1 MRYRIPSLLLAFF
14 IPSILFA
21 EIAVKSFVKQETDM
35 TAKIDAPVI
44 DQNGDVCALI
54 KVVTTQTGF
63 NFDCGQ
69 LGIMKTVQK
78 PAEIWIYVPYG
89 TKKITITHAQ
99 LGKLSNYF
107 FNQPIEKATVY
118 EMVLT
123 SGRVETTVVEEIS
136 SQWLVIRPQPDN
148 ALIYVD
154 DNFVKT
160 GEYQGKLKPGSYTYR
175 VEALLYHPEAG
186 KVEVSD
192 AKKELNVVLKPA
204 FGYIDLTSSPEAGA
218 TVNIDGREQSKV
230 TPFVSEPLASGEHTV
245 QVVKDMFQP
254 VVKRI
259 TVTDGQTT
267 PINFT
272 LTPNFAELSITA
284 PADANLFVNNQQ
296 KGIGTWQGRLNT
308 GVYSLEARK
317 DKHRPAKQDIE
328 VVAGDKRVV
337 DLQPAPIYGS
347 LDVMTTPSGASI
359 ALNQKE
365 YGTTPN
371 TVDKLLI
378 GDYTV
383 QLSKPGYATVNKT
396 VTVTEGKSTEVNET
410 LANGKAVTI
419 SSTPVGASLFIDGA
433 PVGTTPYS
441 GNLTFGSHL
450 LKIEMDGK
458 KAEKT
463 VTIAQSGGETNVPL
477 SFGVIVTDIDGNKY
491 NTVKIGT
498 QVWMVENLKT
508 TKYNDGTSIPLVSG
522 KFA

>member
-1 MRYRIPSLLLAFF
+1 MRNQVVFLMLCFF

-21 EIAVKSFVKQETDM
+21 EISVKSFAKQETDM
-35 TAKIDAPVI
+35 TAKIDAPII

-89 TKKITITHAQ
+89 TKKMTITHAQ

-148 ALIYVD
+148 ALIYID

-175 VEALLYHPEAG
+175 VEALMYHPEAG
-186 KVEVSD
+186 RVEVSD
-192 AKKELNVVLKPA
+192 AKKELNVTLKPA
-204 FGYIDLTSSPEAGA
+204 FGYIDFASSPEAGA
-218 TVNIDGREQSKV
+218 IVSIDGKQQGKV

-254 VVKRI
+254 VVKKI

-267 PINFT
+267 PVNFI
-272 LTPNFAELSITA
+272 LSPNFAEVSITA
-284 PADANLFVNNQQ
+284 PADATLYVNNQQ
-296 KGIGTWQGRLNT
+296 KGIGTWQGRLNA

-317 DKHRPAKQDIE
+317 DKHRPAKLDIE
-328 VVAGDKRVV
+328 VVATDKRVV
-337 DLQPAPIYGS
+337 DLQPTPIYGS
-347 LDVMTTPSGASI
+347 LDVMTTPSGATI
-359 ALNQKE
+359 TLNKKE

-371 TVDKLLI
+371 TMNKLLI
-378 GDYTV
+378 GDYTLK
-383 QLSKPGYATVNKT
+383 LSKTGYATVNKT
-396 VTVTEGKSTEVNET
+396 VTVTEGKSIELNEILT
-410 LANGKAVTI
+410 NGKA
-419 SSTPVGASLFIDGA
+419 
-433 PVGTTPYS
+433 
-441 GNLTFGSHL
+441 
-450 LKIEMDGK
+450 
-458 KAEKT
+458 
-463 VTIAQSGGETNVPL
+463 
-477 SFGVIVTDIDGNKY
+477 
-491 NTVKIGT
+491 
-498 QVWMVENLKT
+498 
-508 TKYNDGTSIPLVSG
+508 
-522 KFA
+522 